1 MNEGLI
7 FAATKVQMLPSC
19 LLIEVVSGFETRR
32 CVRQVGAFRQTM
44 FHSGSYWSVSV
55 TVQNKQRSS
64 SGTQDVE
71 EVFVLLWVCTEFIG
85 S

>member
-1 MNEGLI
+1 MSEGLI
-7 FAATKVQMLPSC
+7 FATTKAQKLPSC
-19 LLIEVVSGFETRR
+19 LLIGVVSGFETRQ

-64 SGTQDVE
+64 SST
-71 EVFVLLWVCTEFIG
+71 
-85 S
+85 